1 MELRSGSLSGTNIE
15 GIEEAMTASN
25 IDREMVEDIWM
36 TIEKRVSMFFIEEQ
50 KLRRELLDE
59 LIMMREENAKLRGD
73 MNDLKLY
80 LSSEV
85 NPNLKACIAYKESV
99 VANGNAVANEN
110 ISRVTAK
117 DKIDNQLAEV
127 RNVLKN
133 RFYDQRSSEQADP
146 LQKDAQQLS
155 VKSVDPTI
163 PEIQMPETKTS
174 PSIEAPA
181 TTNATQDNI
190 NNTKSQWP
198 AGTTLIVG
206 DSMLGGIEEARIGPK
221 RKVRSFP
228 GASIMDMHQ
237 YIVPLLRKRP
247 SRIIAHIGTNDAA
260 FSNAKKIAGDLL
272 KLQEFIISQL
282 PECQVIISSPVNRLD
297 DPNKAVVIRN
307 VNVVLKN
314 MSEIELIDNSNIT
327 VKHLGKRKLHLNL
340 SGSSMLARN
349 ILEKLRSL

>member
-1 MELRSGSLSGTNIE
+1 MLLVALGNKYSVIMVMELRSGSLSGTNTE
-15 GIEEAMTASN
+15 GTEEAMTASN

-50 KLRRELLDE
+50 KSRRELLDE
-59 LIMMREENAKLRGD
+59 LITMREENAKLRGD

-163 PEIQMPETKTS
+163 PEIQ
-174 PSIEAPA
+174 
-181 TTNATQDNI
+181 
-190 NNTKSQWP
+190 
-198 AGTTLIVG
+198 
-206 DSMLGGIEEARIGPK
+206 
-221 RKVRSFP
+221 
-228 GASIMDMHQ
+228 
-237 YIVPLLRKRP
+237 
-247 SRIIAHIGTNDAA
+247 
-260 FSNAKKIAGDLL
+260 
-272 KLQEFIISQL
+272 
-282 PECQVIISSPVNRLD
+282 
-297 DPNKAVVIRN
+297 
-307 VNVVLKN
+307 
-314 MSEIELIDNSNIT
+314 
-327 VKHLGKRKLHLNL
+327 
-340 SGSSMLARN
+340 
-349 ILEKLRSL
+349 